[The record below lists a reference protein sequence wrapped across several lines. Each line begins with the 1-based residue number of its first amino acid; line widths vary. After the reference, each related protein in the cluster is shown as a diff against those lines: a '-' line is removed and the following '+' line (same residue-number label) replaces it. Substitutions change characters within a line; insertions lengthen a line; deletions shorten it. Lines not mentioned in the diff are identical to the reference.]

1 MTMTALLSRH
11 TFRTLAA
18 AAFAALAVGLA
29 SCGKKDKTATDA
41 SAAIVPFSCDAS
53 FENIMQQE
61 VDVFEFIYPDISIM
75 PEYIDEHACIDSLLN
90 FHSKVAVT
98 SRLLTDEEVSYLKSH
113 KRQVRQQRIAVD
125 ALALIVNPANNIDQI
140 SVKELTEILS
150 GRETEW
156 NNVWP
161 NDGLGRIEVVFDH
174 QGSSTVE
181 YMRDS
186 LLAGGKLGD
195 NVFAQKKPE
204 EVFKAVAANKNAI
217 GVIGVSW
224 ISTDMATTN
233 MSTEQRVAA
242 LKSDSVP
249 SAPEQKFKQEV
260 KVLKVS
266 GPDQVNAYAPFQYY
280 IYSGEYP
287 LTRSIYMICT
297 GAGGT
302 SAHKFYTYVTS
313 FQGQKLIQSTGV
325 LPNIIYTQNV
335 EVSR

>member
-1 MTMTALLSRH
+1 MTLKSSSSILKA
-11 TFRTLAA
+11 AVAAAVVAVA
-18 AAFAALAVGLA
+18 AAFS
-29 SCGKKDKTATDA
+29 SCGKSDKTAADA
-41 SAAIVPFSCDAS
+41 SAAIVPMACDAS

-75 PEYIDEHACIDSLLN
+75 PEYIDEHACIDSLLS
-90 FHSKVAVT
+90 FEAKLAVT
-98 SRLLTDEEVSYLKSH
+98 SRLLTDKEVSYLKSH
-113 KRQVRQQRIAVD
+113 KRQVRQSRIAVD

-140 SVKELTEILS
+140 SIAELADILS
-150 GRETEW
+150 GKETEW
-156 NNVWP
+156 NNIWP

-204 EVFKAVAANKNAI
+204 DVFKAVAANKNAI

-224 ISTDMATTN
+224 ISTDMATSN

-242 LKSDSVP
+242 LKSDSVS
-249 SAPEQKFKQEV
+249 SAPDQKFSQDV

-266 GPDQVNAYAPFQYY
+266 GPEQVNAYAPYQYY

-325 LPNIIYTQNV
+325 LPDIIYTQNV
-335 EVSR
+335 EVSK